1 MTSTAASAPSS
12 RTPERST
19 PSGSTVTAG
28 RRARRRRAG
37 RVVAV
42 LVVLVLGLVLLSL
55 TVGER
60 IYSPVD
66 VLRVILGQDV
76 PGASFTVGRLR
87 LPRTITS
94 VFVGVSLGLAG
105 TLFQTMLRNP
115 LASPDII
122 GISFG
127 SSAAAVTAIAL
138 FGAGGPVVSFIA
150 LAGGLLVALVVYA
163 LSYRRGVLGSR
174 LVLIGIAVGTMLV
187 AVINFVLTRTS
198 VYKAAEALR
207 WLTGSLNSS
216 FWDDAASMTLA
227 AIILVP
233 LALLVG
239 RRLEILELG
248 DDSSTALGVPADRTR
263 LIIIVVAVAL
273 VSTATASAGP
283 VAFVAFLAGP
293 IAARLTPGRSLLV
306 PAALVGAALV
316 LGADFIGSHL
326 LPYTLP
332 VGVVTGA
339 VGAPYLLWLLARSN
353 RKGGRL

>member
-1 MTSTAASAPSS
+1 M
-12 RTPERST
+12 
-19 PSGSTVTAG
+19 
-28 RRARRRRAG
+28 
-37 RVVAV
+37 VVVLAV
-42 LVVLVLGLVLLSL
+42 LVAALVLVSLSI
-55 TVGER
+55 GER
-60 IYSPVD
+60 IYSPLD
-66 VLRVILGQDV
+66 VLRVIFGQDV

-87 LPRTITS
+87 LPRTITGAL
-94 VFVGVSLGLAG
+94 VGVALGLAG

-122 GISFG
+122 GISYG

-138 FGAGGPVVSFIA
+138 FGVGGPLVSAIA
-150 LAGGLLVALVVYA
+150 VGGGMLVAFAVYA

-187 AVINFVLTRTS
+187 ATINFVLTKAS

-207 WLTGSLNSS
+207 WLTGSLNTS
-216 FWDDAASMTLA
+216 FWDDATSLCIALV
-227 AIILVP
+227 ILVP
-233 LALLVG
+233 LALAAG
-239 RRLEILELG
+239 RRLQILELG
-248 DDSSTALGVPADRTR
+248 DDTSTALGVPADRTR
-263 LIIIVVAVAL
+263 LVILIVGVAL
-273 VSTATASAGP
+273 VSMATAAAGP

-293 IAARLTPGRSLLV
+293 IASRITPGRSLLV

-316 LGADFIGSHL
+316 LAADFIGSNL
-326 LPYTLP
+326 LPITLP